1 MQRSW
6 PRTRL
11 IHTAAGLLLVVAI
24 ALRLISANLPANA
37 VRVEA
42 ALLAIGF
49 VYAAVA
55 IWLRHSDWGQKA
67 GSQLALSAGGIAL
80 STAVLAVAGAWLP
93 DLAPLS
99 IAMTSAFFLTVDP
112 MQTRRLRAAVM
123 VIGAAG
129 LVFLWG
135 EALLVLHR
143 PPLEFA
149 VYAALLASI
158 VLLVSVT
165 LKMVTDRLQVQI
177 QRTEAIANAAQRV
190 GLATDLAEVARAVLE
205 ASVQSYP
212 AADQGGV
219 LLYDPAKDFLLALP
233 IALVGG
239 EVGPAPTAAIR
250 IR

>member
-11 IHTAAGLLLVVAI
+11 IHTAAGLLLVVAVG
-24 ALRLISANLPANA
+24 LRLVSANLPSGPVA
-37 VRVEA
+37 VEA
-42 ALLAIGF
+42 GLLAVGF

-55 IWLRHSDWGQKA
+55 ISLRHSEWGQTA
-67 GSQLALSAGGIAL
+67 AAQLVLSAGGIAL
-80 STAVLAVAGAWLP
+80 STAVLAVAGPWLP

-99 IAMTSAFFLTVDP
+99 IVITSAFFLTVDP
-112 MQTRRLRAAVM
+112 MQTRRLQAAVM
-123 VIGAAG
+123 LIGAAG

-177 QRTEAIANAAQRV
+177 QRTEAIANAA
-190 GLATDLAEVARAVLE
+190 ARRR
-205 ASVQSYP
+205 P
-212 AADQGGV
+212 
-219 LLYDPAKDFLLALP
+219 
-233 IALVGG
+233 
-239 EVGPAPTAAIR
+239 R
-250 IR
+250 